1 MTDPD
6 PAPRT
11 LLRRARPLL
20 HLVTFFSLAYVGYVA
35 ARNLTALSD
44 SHVPVQAIATAAA
57 LAAAY
62 AIALLILAENW
73 HRLVAI
79 SGTRPPARTRTCRIF
94 TDTQLAKYLPGNVLH
109 IVTRHLRLKD
119 DALTHGVLARAF
131 LFETAALVLGAA
143 ILAVA
148 VLSAAP
154 PRGGAPATLWADLA
168 TLSQFGM
175 GGITLLVVALGLATV
190 RGPSAAALRT
200 FVISLAMTA
209 TFFAVSGGSFYLIC
223 ASVAPQPEPALIGFA
238 AIAWI
243 AGFVVPGAPG
253 GLGPREAVLLTLAA
267 PSLGEPAALLAIAL
281 YRCTT
286 LFGDVICFV
295 LGRILYRQRVPG
307 IA

>member
-1 MTDPD
+1 MTGPD

-20 HLVTFFSLAYVGYVA
+20 HLITVFSLAYVGYVA
-35 ARNLTALSD
+35 TRNLTALSS
-44 SHVPVQAIATAAA
+44 SHVPGQAIAVAAA

-62 AIALLILAENW
+62 AVALLILAENW
-73 HRLVAI
+73 HRLVAV
-79 SGTRPPARTRTCRIF
+79 SGTEPPARGRTCRIF

-119 DALTHGVLARAF
+119 DTLTHGVLARAF

-154 PRGGAPATLWADLA
+154 PGDGALATIWADFATLA
-168 TLSQFGM
+168 QFGM
-175 GGITLLVVALGLATV
+175 GGITLLAIALGLAAV
-190 RGPSAAALRT
+190 RASAAAAFRT
-200 FVISLAMTA
+200 FAISLAMTA

-223 ASVAPQPEPALIGFA
+223 ASIAPQPDPALIGFA

-243 AGFVVPGAPG
+243 AGFIVPGAPG

-267 PSLGEPAALLAIAL
+267 PPLGEPTALLAIAL

-295 LGRILYRQRVPG
+295 LGRILYRQHVPG

>member
-1 MTDPD
+1 MTGPD

-20 HLVTFFSLAYVGYVA
+20 HLVTLFSLAYVGYVA
-35 ARNLTALSD
+35 ARNLGALSV
-44 SHVPVQAIATAAA
+44 SHVPDQAIATAAA

-62 AIALLILAENW
+62 GATLLLLAENW

-79 SGTRPPARTRTCRIF
+79 SGTGQPARARTCRIF

-119 DALTHGVLARAF
+119 DTLTHGVLARAF

-143 ILAVA
+143 MLAAA
-148 VLSAAP
+148 VLSIAP
-154 PRGGAPATLWADLA
+154 PTNGTPAVIWAEFA
-168 TLSQFGM
+168 TPAQFGVV
-175 GGITLLVVALGLATV
+175 GITLLAIALGLATV
-190 RGPSAAALRT
+190 RRPSAVALRT
-200 FVISLAMTA
+200 FLISLAMTA
-209 TFFAVSGGSFYLIC
+209 AFFAVSGGSFYLIC
-223 ASVAPQPEPALIGFA
+223 ASIAAQPDPALIGFA

-253 GLGPREAVLLTLAA
+253 GLGPREAVLLALAA

-286 LFGDVICFV
+286 LLGDVICFV
-295 LGRILYRQRVPG
+295 LGRILYRQRVSDS
-307 IA
+307 A